1 MSVEQLLQEASKQG
15 LKKIALTDI
24 NNTSGIL
31 DFVRLAPQYGIQ
43 PIAGIAFHDGDDLRF
58 IGLAQNNEGYEE
70 LNIFLSSCLKI
81 ASEKNQTSGNRDA
94 VIPDRAPIFK
104 NVFVVYPTCAP
115 FLKTVSFEST
125 AFVGKRAQRGEL
137 MKARASK
144 EKKNPQ
150 NALRDYEYI
159 GVREEEL
166 LQIQFSFSPNAYN
179 KCVALC
185 PVTVRN
191 KTDHN
196 IHRLLTAIGKN
207 ELLSRVPATAFCK
220 EDETFMS
227 EADIRERYKE
237 YPDIIRNT
245 ETILKNCHLSFDF
258 HKSKNK
264 QCFTGSKELDAALLK
279 KEAYKGATKRYGTR
293 LSEKIKARIEKELTM
308 IIDLGFC
315 AYFLI
320 NWDILRFARKRGFFY
335 VGRGSGANS
344 MVAYCLNI
352 TDVDPDDLDL
362 YFERF
367 INPYRQNPP
376 DFDLDFSWK
385 DRDEITNYIFNRHG
399 ENHVVLMGTYT
410 TFQKDAVIR
419 ELGKVFG
426 LPKAEIDALQNT
438 GDYTTAGEYGKL
450 ILKYGALIK
459 DFPHHL
465 SVHAGGIIISEKPI
479 YAYTA
484 LNYPPKGFPVTQFSM
499 LESEDVGLYKY
510 DILSQ
515 RGLGHIKDTIELV
528 KKNKG
533 IEIDIRRIEEFKQ
546 DEAIKQLIRD
556 GRCIGCFYVESPA
569 MRMLLKKLNVDQ
581 YIQLVA
587 ASSIIRPGVA
597 SSGMMREYILRTH
610 HPEKRTYIHPVMK
623 ELMEETYGVMVYQE
637 DVIKVAHHFAGLD
650 LSEADVLRR
659 GMSGKF
665 RSREEFL
672 KIKNRFFDNCKER
685 GYSETITSEVWR
697 QIESF
702 AGYSFS
708 KGHSA
713 SYAVESYQ
721 SLYLKAH
728 YPLEFMV
735 GVINNFGGFYRTE
748 FYVHEARMSGA
759 TIALPC
765 VNTGEY
771 LTSIEGEVI
780 TLGFIHLAGL
790 EYDTATSIALERNK
804 NGPFTSLHDFMN
816 RISIELEQLRCLIR
830 IGAFRFTGRSKKQL
844 LWDIHL
850 NMEQGKK
857 TVVRQEL
864 FQQELPNYQLPT
876 LHHHDLEDALDEI
889 ELIGFPV
896 CSPFRLLKQ
905 VPEKFSHPKIKVN
918 EMSKH
923 VGEYVCI
930 LGYLVTIKP
939 TRTGKGEAM
948 SFGCFID
955 EEGVFVDTTHFPL
968 TLKKY
973 PLRGR
978 GIYLITGRVD
988 IEFGFCSITA
998 SSMEKLATMGRDDL
1012 SKS

>member
-1 MSVEQLLQEASKQG
+1 MSVEQLLHEASKQG

-43 PIAGIAFHDGDDLRF
+43 PIAGVAFHDGDDLRF

-70 LNIFLSSCLKI
+70 LNIFLSSCLKT

-94 VIPDRAPIFK
+94 VIPERAPIFK
-104 NVFVVYPTCAP
+104 NVFVVYPTSAP
-115 FLKTVSFEST
+115 FLKTVSFESNS
-125 AFVGKRAQRGEL
+125 FVGKRAQRGEL

-196 IHRLLTAIGKN
+196 IHRLLTAVGKN

-220 EDETFMS
+220 EDETFRS
-227 EADIRERYKE
+227 EADIRTRYKDCPE
-237 YPDIIRNT
+237 IIRNT

-533 IEIDIRRIEEFKQ
+533 IEIDIRRVEEFKQ
-546 DEAIKQLIRD
+546 DEAVKQLIRD

-685 GYSETITSEVWR
+685 GYTEAITSEVWR

-771 LTSIEGEVI
+771 LTSIEGDVI

-896 CSPFRLLKQ
+896 YSPFRLLKQ
-905 VPEKFSHPKIKVN
+905 APEKISHPKIKVN

-955 EEGVFVDTTHFPL
+955 EAGAFVDTTHFPMV
-968 TLKKY
+968 LKKY
-973 PLRGR
+973 PFRGR

-988 IEFGFCSITA
+988 IEFGFCSITV
-998 SSMEKLATMGRDDL
+998 SSMEKLATVGRDDL
-1012 SKS
+1012 SKP

>member
-1 MSVEQLLQEASKQG
+1 
-15 LKKIALTDI
+15 
-24 NNTSGIL
+24 
-31 DFVRLAPQYGIQ
+31 
-43 PIAGIAFHDGDDLRF
+43 
-58 IGLAQNNEGYEE
+58 
-70 LNIFLSSCLKI
+70 
-81 ASEKNQTSGNRDA
+81 
-94 VIPDRAPIFK
+94 
-104 NVFVVYPTCAP
+104 
-115 FLKTVSFEST
+115 
-125 AFVGKRAQRGEL
+125 
-137 MKARASK
+137 
-144 EKKNPQ
+144 
-150 NALRDYEYI
+150 
-159 GVREEEL
+159 
-166 LQIQFSFSPNAYN
+166 
-179 KCVALC
+179 
-185 PVTVRN
+185 
-191 KTDHN
+191 
-196 IHRLLTAIGKN
+196 
-207 ELLSRVPATAFCK
+207 
-220 EDETFMS
+220 
-227 EADIRERYKE
+227 
-237 YPDIIRNT
+237 
-245 ETILKNCHLSFDF
+245 
-258 HKSKNK
+258 
-264 QCFTGSKELDAALLK
+264 
-279 KEAYKGATKRYGTR
+279 
-293 LSEKIKARIEKELTM
+293 
-308 IIDLGFC
+308 
-315 AYFLI
+315 
-320 NWDILRFARKRGFFY
+320 
-335 VGRGSGANS
+335 
-344 MVAYCLNI
+344 
-352 TDVDPDDLDL
+352 
-362 YFERF
+362 
-367 INPYRQNPP
+367 
-376 DFDLDFSWK
+376 
-385 DRDEITNYIFNRHG
+385 
-399 ENHVVLMGTYT
+399 
-410 TFQKDAVIR
+410 
-419 ELGKVFG
+419 
-426 LPKAEIDALQNT
+426 
-438 GDYTTAGEYGKL
+438 
-450 ILKYGALIK
+450 
-459 DFPHHL
+459 
-465 SVHAGGIIISEKPI
+465 
-479 YAYTA
+479 
-484 LNYPPKGFPVTQFSM
+484 
-499 LESEDVGLYKY
+499 
-510 DILSQ
+510 
-515 RGLGHIKDTIELV
+515 
-528 KKNKG
+528 
-533 IEIDIRRIEEFKQ
+533 
-546 DEAIKQLIRD
+546 
-556 GRCIGCFYVESPA
+556 

-672 KIKNRFFDNCKER
+672 KIKNRFFSNCNER

-905 VPEKFSHPKIKVN
+905 TPEKFSHPKIKVN

-955 EEGVFVDTTHFPL
+955 EEGAFVDTTHFPL

-973 PLRGR
+973 PFRGR